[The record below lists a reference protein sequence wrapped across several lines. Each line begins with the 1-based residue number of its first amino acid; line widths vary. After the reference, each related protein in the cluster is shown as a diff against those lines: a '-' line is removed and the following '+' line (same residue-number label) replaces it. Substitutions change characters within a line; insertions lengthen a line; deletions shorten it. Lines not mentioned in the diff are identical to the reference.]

1 MTLQRRTL
9 NLMIAATLALG
20 GASAFDAQ
28 AQGRKDSLIL
38 GMPLEPAPGL
48 DPTTAAAAAIGEV
61 VHYNILEGL
70 TKINA
75 DGTVTP
81 LLAESWSATPDGK
94 TYTFKLRKGI
104 RFQDG
109 EAFDAAAVKFSFE
122 RAKAEGSTNKAKKAV
137 FDNISSI
144 ATPDPHTAIL
154 VLNNA
159 DATLPFRLG
168 ENTAV
173 ILSSKSA
180 ASTATK
186 PIGTGPY
193 SFDAWQKGQSIT
205 LSKWPGYRNPA
216 AIKISKVTLRFITD
230 PAAQVAALLAGDID
244 GMPRGIPPQSLK
256 QFQTDKRFT
265 VEIGDTAGKGIMTIN
280 NKRKPLD
287 DVRVRRALAHA
298 VDRKA
303 FIDGVLEGLGKPIGS
318 HFAPTDAGYVD
329 LTKVYPY
336 DPEKAKAL
344 LKEAGVATPLNLT
357 LTLPPP
363 QYARK
368 GGEVI
373 AAQLAKVGVI
383 AKIENVE
390 WAQWLSGTFKG
401 NFDLTIVNHAEPLDY
416 MQYTNTGY
424 YWGYDSQ
431 AFRDLAAKHAAAGS
445 VKERSEFWVA
455 MQKKL
460 AEDAVNVYIFNPAG
474 VAVAKK
480 GLKGLWASSPIFAND
495 IGAVSW
501 ATAP

>member
-1 MTLQRRTL
+1 MKLQRRTL
-9 NLMIAATLALG
+9 ATLLGATLALAG
-20 GASAFDAQ
+20 LGLPADAPAQ
-28 AQGRKDSLIL
+28 ARKDTVVL
-38 GMPLEPAPGL
+38 GMVLEPTPGL
-48 DPTTAAAAAIGEV
+48 DPTTAPAAAIGEV

-70 TKINA
+70 TKINV

-81 LLAESWSATPDGK
+81 LLADSWSVTPDGK
-94 TYTFKLRKGI
+94 TYTFKLKQGI

-109 EAFDAAAVKFSFE
+109 EPFDAAAVKFSFE

-144 ATPDPHTAIL
+144 ATPDPHTVIL

-159 DATLPFRLG
+159 DATMPFRLG
-168 ENTAV
+168 ENSAV
-173 ILSSKSA
+173 ILSPKSA
-180 ASTATK
+180 ATTATK
-186 PIGTGPY
+186 PVGTGPY
-193 SFDAWQKGQSIT
+193 TFDSWQKGNAIT
-205 LSKWPGYRNPA
+205 LVKWPGYRNPG
-216 AIKISKVTLRFITD
+216 AIKINKVTFRFIND
-230 PAAQVAALLAGDID
+230 PAAQVAALLAGDVD
-244 GMPRGIPPQSLK
+244 GFPRFNANPK
-256 QFQTDKRFT
+256 QFQADKRFT
-265 VEIGDTAGKGIMTIN
+265 VEFGDTAGKGIMTIN

-287 DVRVRRALAHA
+287 DIRVRRALSYA

-303 FIDGVLEGLGKPIGS
+303 FIDGVLDGLGKPIGS

-336 DPEKAKAL
+336 DPEKARAL
-344 LKEAGVATPLNLT
+344 LKEAGVPTPLNLT

-373 AAQLAKVGVI
+373 AAQLAKVGVVV
-383 AKIENVE
+383 KIENVE
-390 WAQWLSGTFKG
+390 WAQWLAGTFKG
-401 NFDLTIVNHAEPLDY
+401 NFDLTIVNHVEPLDY
-416 MQYTNTGY
+416 MQYTNPGF

-445 VKERSEFWVA
+445 VRERSEYWAA

-460 AEDAVNVYIFNPAG
+460 AEDAVNVFIFNPAQ
-474 VAVAKK
+474 VAVSKR

-495 IGAVSW
+495 VAAISW
-501 ATAP
+501 N

>member
-9 NLMIAATLALG
+9 NLMLAGALAL
-20 GASAFDAQ
+20 AVAAPAAY
-28 AQGRKDSLIL
+28 AQGSKNSVVL
-38 GMPLEPAPGL
+38 GMVLEPTPGL
-48 DPTTAAAAAIGEV
+48 DPTTAPAAAIGEV

-70 TKINA
+70 TKINV
-75 DGTVTP
+75 DGSVTP
-81 LLAESWSATPDGK
+81 LLAESWSVTPDGK
-94 TYTFKLRKGI
+94 TYTFKLKRGI
-104 RFQDG
+104 KFQDG
-109 EAFDAAAVKFSFE
+109 EPFDAAAVKFSFE
-122 RAKAEGSTNKAKKAV
+122 RAKADGSTNKAKKAV

-144 ATPDPHTAIL
+144 ATPDAQTVIL

-159 DATLPFRLG
+159 DATLPFRMG

-173 ILSSKSA
+173 ILSPKSA

-193 SFDAWQKGQSIT
+193 TFESWQKGSAIT
-205 LSKWPGYRNPA
+205 LAKWPGYRNAA
-216 AIKISKVTLRFITD
+216 AIKINTATFRFIND
-230 PAAQVAALLAGDID
+230 PAAQTAALLAGDID
-244 GMPRGIPPQSLK
+244 GMPRFNRDPS
-256 QFQTDKRFT
+256 QFKADKRFT
-265 VEIGDTAGKGIMTIN
+265 VQIGDTAGKGIMAIN

-287 DVRVRRALAHA
+287 DLRVRRALMHA
-298 VDRKA
+298 IDRKA
-303 FIDGVLEGLGKPIGS
+303 FIDGAIDGLGKPIGS

-329 LTKVYPY
+329 LTQVTPY
-336 DPEKAKAL
+336 NPEKAKAL

-368 GGEVI
+368 GGEIV

-401 NFDLTIVNHAEPLDY
+401 NFDLTIINHVEPLDY
-416 MQYTNTGY
+416 MQYTNPDY
-424 YWGYDSQ
+424 YWGYDSK
-431 AFRDLAAKHAAAGS
+431 AFRELAAKHAAAGS
-445 VKERSEFWVA
+445 ARERSEAWVA

-460 AEDAVNVYIFNPAG
+460 AEDAVNAYIFNPAQ
-474 VAVAKK
+474 VAVAKR

-495 IGAVSW
+495 LAALSW
-501 ATAP
+501 Q